1 MTSRRGYLKPIR
13 GLAGVLSSSQF
24 RSKSGVGRTVRRT
37 VSPPLGDALIATPA
51 QDEPDDGASRVRQR
65 RDSSPQGC
73 RHLESRAPVKVGT
86 ARRIAERAHR
96 GSLEPNGET
105 VIAHV
110 RRVAQAAPGFA
121 QPVAWLHEV
130 FECASVPEEELLAAG
145 LTDDELRALRLL
157 TRDNEN
163 RSRADY
169 FAHIGLIAGASG
181 RAGDI
186 ARTVKRLDL
195 SDRLEHPHRR
205 ADGWHPPYR
214 LALKLLLEP
223 ESPVTSDSRAIYRS
237 PIRARLAIRS
247 PTSNGVGSGR
257 VRAADRITRSG

>member
-1 MTSRRGYLKPIR
+1 MLT
-13 GLAGVLSSSQF
+13 
-24 RSKSGVGRTVRRT
+24 
-37 VSPPLGDALIATPA
+37 ATPT
-51 QDEPDDGASRVRQR
+51 QYEPDDGESRIRQCR
-65 RDSSPQGC
+65 NGSPQGC
-73 RHLESRAPVKVGT
+73 RELESRALVKVGT

-96 GSLEPNGET
+96 GSLEANGET

-110 RRVAQAAPGFA
+110 RRVAKAAPGFA

-145 LTDDELRALRLL
+145 LADEELRALRLL
-157 TRDNEN
+157 TRDKQN

-169 FAHIGLIAGASG
+169 LAHIGLIARASG

-195 SDRLEHPHRR
+195 SDRLEHPDRR

-214 LALKLLLEP
+214 LALKLLLER
-223 ESPVTSDSRAIYRS
+223 ESPVTSDSRGISRS
-237 PIRARLAIRS
+237 PITAPLANRS
-247 PTSNGVGSGR
+247 PASNGLSSRHIRDGEC
-257 VRAADRITRSG
+257 ITGLGCE